1 MAFQKAVE
9 SRRDLQEKM
18 NTRGQWFQAQ
28 GERGKFLSVVLDEG
42 RPNEVKAEERG
53 RVQEKV
59 PKPMARGCHF
69 CQAELSLLSSPRF
82 PEPFSQRKPE
92 HRSGKGHSS

>member
-9 SRRDLQEKM
+9 SRRDLQEKV

-28 GERGKFLSVVLDEG
+28 GERGKFLSVVLDEE

-53 RVQEKV
+53 RVQEKAPSPWQEAV
-59 PKPMARGCHF
+59 ASAKLSCPCF
-69 CQAELSLLSSPRF
+69 QAEISRAIF
-82 PEPFSQRKPE
+82 PEKA
-92 HRSGKGHSS
+92 

>member
-9 SRRDLQEKM
+9 SRRDLQEKV

-28 GERGKFLSVVLDEG
+28 GERGKFLSVVLDEE

-53 RVQEKV
+53 KKSRRRPQ
-59 PKPMARGCHF
+59 ARGKG
-69 CQAELSLLSSPRF
+69 LSLLPS
-82 PEPFSQRKPE
+82 
-92 HRSGKGHSS
+92 